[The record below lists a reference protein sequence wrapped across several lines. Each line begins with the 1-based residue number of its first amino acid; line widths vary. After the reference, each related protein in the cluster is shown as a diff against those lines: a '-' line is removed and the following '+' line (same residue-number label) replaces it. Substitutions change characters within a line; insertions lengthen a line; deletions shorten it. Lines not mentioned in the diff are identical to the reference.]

1 MVLSDIKQRFT
12 MFLFAMVHVEDVTV
26 NNKLDTGLFWI
37 HLDIHKTIFIV
48 SQIIRRISCE

>member
-1 MVLSDIKQRFT
+1 
-12 MFLFAMVHVEDVTV
+12 MVHVEDVTV

-48 SQIIRRISCE
+48 SQIIRRISCELKNLFLKIQRK